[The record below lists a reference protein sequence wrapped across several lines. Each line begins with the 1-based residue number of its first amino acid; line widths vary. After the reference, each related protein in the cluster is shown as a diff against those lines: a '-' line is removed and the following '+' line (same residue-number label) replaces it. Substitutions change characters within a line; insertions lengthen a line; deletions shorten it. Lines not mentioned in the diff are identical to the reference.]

1 MDEAPTRG
9 LVVDVLQAR
18 DVWLTLDADLTRS
31 YEVHAEG
38 FPLRPRDNFES
49 DPHTLRATCKIQRGL
64 CFPAV

>member
-31 YEVHAEG
+31 YMQKDS
-38 FPLRPRDNFES
+38 PL
-49 DPHTLRATCKIQRGL
+49 GL
-64 CFPAV
+64 ETISKVIRTH